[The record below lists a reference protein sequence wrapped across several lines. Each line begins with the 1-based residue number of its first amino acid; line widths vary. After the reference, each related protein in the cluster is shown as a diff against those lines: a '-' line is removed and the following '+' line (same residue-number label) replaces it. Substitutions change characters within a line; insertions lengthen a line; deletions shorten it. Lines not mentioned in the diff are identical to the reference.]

1 MTAPWDPGAFLD
13 LVETAEDL
21 SDKAALRPLD
31 HVAWTPPQTA
41 LLRCADRYVQLRTGN
56 QFGKTWVGAAEAHFH
71 CLGRHPF
78 KVVPEGPIE
87 AWVLCHSWSQSVAI
101 QKKLWQLASQDELE
115 PGQSFD
121 PVNGFR
127 GKSPALRYKNGSV
140 LRIKT
145 VGMDTMD
152 LESATVHYIWID
164 EPLGN
169 EQIFGAL
176 LLRLRRTG
184 GRIVITMTP
193 ATTGDLTWLRE
204 RCESGQITDL
214 HFRMEPSAFI
224 PDGATQPLRTEDG
237 RPMDAAWIE
246 EEIQN
251 TPSYQRGVRC
261 HGEWEFTATDKALE
275 AFHRAKHVIPDIYD
289 SDVLPRDRDLE
300 LCIGIDYGEDAL
312 RTCGVLLYV
321 DTSGLYPRIF
331 CMAEYAPEMAT
342 TIDMDAAGLL
352 SMLAATG
359 HNWIDATHVWADKR
373 YEGRSTVKSAKR
385 LEIALARQMSL
396 DGELKPKPR
405 VAKRGLKNDHLW
417 PSIKWIHECMI
428 RPGHFYVDGHCE
440 HLIRSLETWDGK
452 AKHPA
457 KDIIDALRYAL
468 RHHWGKRQARAGRVL
483 HRRFN

>member
-1 MTAPWDPGAFLD
+1 MTAPWDADAFLSA
-13 LVETAEDL
+13 VESAEDL
-21 SDKAALRPLD
+21 RDRAEVRPLD
-31 HVAWTPPQTA
+31 YVSWTPPQMA
-41 LLRCADRYVQLRTGN
+41 LLRCPGRYVQLRTGN

-71 CLGRHPF
+71 CLGRHPY
-78 KVVPEGPIE
+78 KGVPAGPIE

-101 QKKLWQLASQDELE
+101 QKKLWQLAPHDELV

-152 LESATVHYIWID
+152 LESATLHYIWID

-169 EQIFGAL
+169 EAIFGAL

-214 HFRMEPSAFI
+214 HFRMEPENFV
-224 PDGATQPLRTEDG
+224 PEGASKPLCTEDG

-246 EEIQN
+246 EEIAN

-261 HGEWEFTATDKALE
+261 HGDWEFTATDKALE
-275 AFHRAKHVIPDIYD
+275 AFHRNRHVVPDMFE
-289 SDVLPRDRDLE
+289 SDVLPEHALE
-300 LCIGIDYGEDAL
+300 VCVGIDYGEDAL
-312 RTCGVLLYV
+312 RTCGVLVYV
-321 DTSGLYPRIF
+321 DTTSAHPRIF
-331 CMAEYAPEMAT
+331 IMAEYAPEQGT
-342 TIDMDAAGLL
+342 TMDMDAAGLL
-352 SMLAATG
+352 GMLAATG
-359 HNWIDATHVWADKR
+359 DRWTDVDHVWADKK
-373 YEGRSTVKSAKR
+373 YEGRSTVKSARR
-385 LEIALARQMSL
+385 LGTAIAKQLGTA
-396 DGELKPKPR
+396 GELKPSPR
-405 VAKRGLKNDHLW
+405 VAKRGLRNDHFW
-417 PSIKWIHECMI
+417 PSIRWLHEAMV

-440 HLIRSLETWDGK
+440 HMIRSLETWDGR

-468 RHHWGKRQARAGRVL
+468 RHHWGKTQARAGRVL
-483 HRRFN
+483 HRRF